1 MPTHDVT
8 PADAET
14 ERLALGLYQET
25 FGTRFTTWTCVRHS
39 WSPLLADAVGGRE
52 QDLTAA
58 RLQELNWQ
66 GTPLVAPIS
75 SDRML
80 IVLPMDP
87 YHWQRAAVGILNA
100 SDHRLT
106 ERLAAGAHRL
116 LHQQLLLTRQ
126 GRELTTCLEQL
137 TFSMEEQTWLR
148 TLSRR
153 IDLSDV
159 RVGTER
165 IVSEILPKLR
175 SLIAAEG
182 VAWIA
187 SEQGAAGPGGSLRA
201 EWVGDRRLKLSACR
215 HLIACYGHRALVRAV
230 VAQEIDAPRQLGPL
244 GIRSMI
250 LAPVLY
256 GEQPTGWLL
265 AVNRC
270 SSVVPIVHSTAQP
283 SVETSDAEFGSIEAG
298 LLEATATMLG
308 NHARN
313 SDLLHQREEMV
324 IRLMK
329 TMSSAID
336 ARDAYTRGHSQRVG
350 RYAHEIARQLRLPD
364 SDGEQL
370 YLTGLLHDVGKI
382 GVPDHVLLKPGRLS
396 PEEFELIKQHPE
408 IGHRI
413 LEPIAELGFALPGVL
428 HHHERMDGQGY
439 PHGLAGDEIPLM
451 ARILAVADAFDAMTS
466 SRTYR
471 AAMSRERAREILEE
485 GAGVQWDAELVSA
498 FLQTAGAQGAADE
511 PDLEIR
517 HDTEV
522 SLGASI
528 FDDDGDVEDENW
540 QNHSM
545 LLEGDVLEATH
556 IMAGR
561 S

>member
-14 ERLALGLYQET
+14 ERMALGLYQEA
-25 FGTRFTTWTCVRHS
+25 FGTRFHTWTHLRGT
-39 WSPLLADAVGGRE
+39 WSPLLADSTDSSEVK
-52 QDLTAA
+52 LTAA
-58 RLQELNWQ
+58 HLQDVDWQ
-66 GTPLVAPIS
+66 GTPLVAPVS
-75 SDRML
+75 ADHVL
-80 IVLPMDP
+80 IVMPMDP
-87 YHWQRAAVGILNA
+87 YLWQRAAVGVLNT
-100 SDHRLT
+100 SDLRLA

-116 LHQQLLLTRQ
+116 LQQQLLLSRQ

-153 IDLSDV
+153 IDLSDS
-159 RVGTER
+159 RVGGAR

-182 VAWIA
+182 VAWIS
-187 SEQGAAGPGGSLRA
+187 SEGGGPGGNLTA

-215 HLIACYGHRALVRAV
+215 HLIACFGHRALVRAFV
-230 VAQEIDAPRQLGPL
+230 VQEIDSPKQLGPL

-250 LAPVLY
+250 LAPVMH
-256 GEQPTGWLL
+256 GERPSGWLL
-265 AVNRC
+265 AINRC
-270 SSVVPIVHSTAQP
+270 DSVVPIARSSGEQDLD
-283 SVETSDAEFGSIEAG
+283 TSDAEFGSIEAG

-308 NHARN
+308 NHSRN
-313 SDLLHQREEMV
+313 CDLLHQREEMV

-350 RYAHEIARQLRLPD
+350 RYAHEIARQLQLPD
-364 SDGEQL
+364 EEGEQL

-382 GVPDHVLLKPGRLS
+382 GVPDQVLLKPGRLS

-413 LEPIAELGFALPGVL
+413 LEPIAELSFALPGVL
-428 HHHERMDGQGY
+428 HHHERIDGQGY
-439 PHGLAGDEIPLM
+439 PHGLSGNQIPLM

-471 AAMSRERAREILEE
+471 AAMSTERAREILTE
-485 GAGVQWDAELVSA
+485 GAGVQWDAEIVSA
-498 FLQTAGAQGAADE
+498 FLKTAGAKGVTE
-511 PDLEIR
+511 EIESETH

-528 FDDDGDVEDENW
+528 FDDDADGEDQWEN
-540 QNHSM
+540 QSM
-545 LLEGDVLEATH
+545 LLEGETFDVTH
-556 IMAGR
+556 IMSDR
-561 S
+561 R

>member
-1 MPTHDVT
+1 MRTHDVT

-14 ERLALGLYQET
+14 ERMALGLYQEA
-25 FGTRFTTWTCVRHS
+25 FGTRFHTWTHVRDS
-39 WSPLLADAVGGRE
+39 WSPLLADSTGDSE
-52 QDLTAA
+52 IQLTAA
-58 RLQELNWQ
+58 RLQDVDWQ
-66 GTPLVAPIS
+66 GTPLVAPVAA
-75 SDRML
+75 DQVL
-80 IVLPMDP
+80 VVLPMDP
-87 YHWQRAAVGILNA
+87 YFWQRAAVGVLSTRDA
-100 SDHRLT
+100 KLA
-106 ERLAAGAHRL
+106 EKLAAGAHRL
-116 LHQQLLLTRQ
+116 LQQQLLLTRQ

-153 IDLSDV
+153 IDLSDA
-159 RVGTER
+159 RVGMER
-165 IVSEILPKLR
+165 IVTEILPKLQ

-182 VAWIA
+182 VAWIIA
-187 SEQGAAGPGGSLRA
+187 DGGGIGGRLTA
-201 EWVGDRRLKLSACR
+201 EWVGERRLKPSACR
-215 HLIACYGHRALVRAV
+215 HLIACYGHRALARAV

-250 LAPVLY
+250 LAPIMQ
-256 GEQPTGWLL
+256 GERPSAWLL

-270 SSVVPIVHSTAQP
+270 ASVVPIAHSNA
-283 SVETSDAEFGSIEAG
+283 SLGVESSDAEFGSIEAG

-308 NHARN
+308 NHSRN
-313 SDLLHQREEMV
+313 CDLLNQREEMV

-350 RYAHEIARQLRLPD
+350 RYAHEIARWLQLPED
-364 SDGEQL
+364 EGEQL

-396 PEEFELIKQHPE
+396 TEEFELIKQHPA

-428 HHHERMDGQGY
+428 HHHERIDGQGY
-439 PHGLAGDEIPLM
+439 PHGLSGDQIPLM

-471 AAMSRERAREILEE
+471 AAMSTERAREILTE
-485 GAGVQWDAELVSA
+485 GAGIQWDAEIVAA
-498 FLQTAGAQGAADE
+498 FLQTAGGRGMTEETE
-511 PDLEIR
+511 PESR

-528 FDDDGDVEDENW
+528 FDDDADSDWE
-540 QNHSM
+540 NHSM
-545 LLEGDVLEATH
+545 LIEGDVLEGTH
-556 IMAGR
+556 IMR
-561 S
+561 NRH

>member
-14 ERLALGLYQET
+14 ERLALGLYQEA
-25 FGTRFTTWTCVRHS
+25 FGTRFHTWTCVRGV
-39 WSPLLADAVGGRE
+39 WNPLMADSAI
-52 QDLTAA
+52 DLEHELSAEC
-58 RLQELNWQ
+58 LQEVVWQ
-66 GTPLVAPIS
+66 GTPHVAPVAAGHV
-75 SDRML
+75 L

-87 YHWQRAAVGILNA
+87 SLWQRAAVGVLNT
-100 SDHRLT
+100 SDLRLA

-116 LHQQLLLTRQ
+116 LQQQLLLTRQ

-159 RVGTER
+159 RVATVR
-165 IVSEILPKLR
+165 IVSEILPKLQ

-182 VAWIA
+182 VAWIS
-187 SEQGAAGPGGSLRA
+187 SENSGPGGNLTA

-250 LAPVLY
+250 LAPVMH
-256 GEQPTGWLL
+256 GERPSGWLL

-270 SSVVPIVHSTAQP
+270 TSVVPIARSNLDRDFE
-283 SVETSDAEFGSIEAG
+283 SSDAEFGTIEAG
-298 LLEATATMLG
+298 LVEATATMLG
-308 NHARN
+308 NHSRN
-313 SDLLHQREEMV
+313 CDLLHQREETV

-350 RYAHEIARQLRLPD
+350 RYAHGIARQLQLSD
-364 SDGEQL
+364 DDGEQL

-396 PEEFELIKQHPE
+396 PEEFELIKQHPA

-428 HHHERMDGQGY
+428 HHHERIDGQGY
-439 PHGLAGDEIPLM
+439 PQGLSGDQIPLM

-471 AAMSRERAREILEE
+471 AAMSNERAREVLTE
-485 GAGVQWDAELVSA
+485 GAGVQWDAEIVAA
-498 FLQTAGAQGAADE
+498 FLQTAGARGVAEELE
-511 PDLEIR
+511 PETQ

-522 SLGASI
+522 SLGGSI
-528 FDDDGDVEDENW
+528 FDDDADDDWEND
-540 QNHSM
+540 SM
-545 LLEGDVLEATH
+545 LMEGGVLEGTH
-556 IMAGR
+556 VMSDR
-561 S
+561 R